1 MKNTLLWILK
11 LGLSAAL
18 IWFLLSSVDVD
29 EVMARVTRMD
39 LGIAAFAFLLL
50 LVQVCIT
57 AVRWQVSLRGI
68 GGVLSHG
75 DAFRYNYMGVFF
87 SQTLPSSVGGDAV
100 RMYKGYRRGLTLS
113 QAINGG
119 MLDRVATVLALA
131 LLVAAMTPFIWE
143 RTGDIAIV
151 APFFL
156 IAVAGIAGLCVL
168 MLLDRLPAALQRWRL
183 VRGMGQLAADTRRLF
198 LRPATG
204 LPLIAVSVL
213 GHVNVSAVVYF
224 LARSMGLEGIG
235 LADCIA
241 LFPPVLLLTTV
252 PISVAGW
259 GVREAALVTAFGFIG
274 VAGAD
279 SLSLSLIFGVAVIFS
294 SLPGGLIFLLSKDR
308 HIEELPTEDISEPRS
323 GA

>member
-11 LGLSAAL
+11 LGLSAVL
-18 IWFLLSSVDVD
+18 IWFLLGSVDVD
-29 EVMARVTRMD
+29 AVMARIKGMD
-39 LGIAAFAFLLL
+39 LVIAGIAFALLIL
-50 LVQVCIT
+50 QVGIT
-57 AVRWQVSLRGI
+57 TVRWQIAMRGI
-68 GGVLSHG
+68 DGILSNR
-75 DAFRYNYMGVFF
+75 DAFRYNYMGIFF

-113 QAINGG
+113 QAINGV

-131 LLVAAMTPFIWE
+131 LLVAAMTPFIWD

-156 IAVAGIAGLCVL
+156 IAVGGVCGLIVL
-168 MLLDRLPAALQRWRL
+168 MLLDRLPSALQRWRI
-183 VRGMGQLAADTRRLF
+183 VRGLGQLASDTRRLF
-198 LRPATG
+198 LNPATG
-204 LPLIAVSVL
+204 LPLLAVSVI
-213 GHVNVSAVVYF
+213 GHVNVSAAVYF
-224 LARSMGLEGIG
+224 LAQALGMQTIG
-235 LADCIA
+235 LADCVA

-259 GVREAALVTAFGFIG
+259 GVREAAMVTAFGFVG

-279 SLSLSLIFGVAVIFS
+279 SLSLSLIFGVAVILS

-308 HIEELPTEDISEPRS
+308 HIEELPTEPV
-323 GA
+323 

>member
-1 MKNTLLWILK
+1 MKNTILWILK

-18 IWFLLSSVDVD
+18 IWFLLGSVDVD
-29 EVMARVTRMD
+29 EVMARVARMD
-39 LGIAAFAFLLL
+39 LTIAAIAFLLL
-50 LVQVCIT
+50 LVQVAIT
-57 AVRWQVSLRGI
+57 TVRWQIALRGI
-68 GGVLSHG
+68 DGRLSHG
-75 DAFRYNYMGVFF
+75 DAFRYNYMGIFF

-100 RMYKGYRRGLTLS
+100 RMYKGYRRGLTLA
-113 QAINGG
+113 QAINGV

-131 LLVAAMTPFIWE
+131 LLVAAMTPFIWD

-156 IAVAGIAGLCVL
+156 IAVGGVAGLVVL
-168 MLLDRLPAALQRWRL
+168 MLLDRLPAAMRRWKV
-183 VRGMGQLAADTRRLF
+183 VRGLGQLATDTRRLF
-198 LRPATG
+198 LNPSSG
-204 LPLIAVSVL
+204 LPLLAVSVL
-213 GHVNVSAVVYF
+213 GHVNVSAAVYF
-224 LARSMGLEGIG
+224 LARSMGMEGIG

-241 LFPPVLLLTTV
+241 LFPPVLLLPTV

-279 SLSLSLIFGVAVIFS
+279 SLSLSLIFGVAVILS
-294 SLPGGLIFLLSKDR
+294 SLPGGLIFLLAKDR
-308 HIEELPTEDISEPRS
+308 HIEELPVETLSEPRS